1 MKRVFLIRHGETDW
15 NKMKIFRGSSEVPL
29 NETGRKQVKRL
40 GKYFSNIDLELIYSS
55 PRIRAFDTA
64 FAVSNGKIDIVKE
77 EGFADINRG
86 EWEGLSHK
94 QVKRKW
100 PCLYNKWFS
109 RPQNMKF
116 PKGESIE
123 AVKRRSAKSFDTA
136 VRGKENIAIVSH
148 HVTLRILLCSILGL
162 ESAFFRKMELY
173 TASVTELRLERGIWV
188 LHKLNDNG
196 NYLLNK

>member
-15 NKMKIFRGSSEVPL
+15 NKMKIFRGSSEVHL

-64 FAVSNGKIDIVKE
+64 LAVSNGKTDIVKE

-94 QVKRKW
+94 QVKNKW
-100 PCLYNKWFS
+100 PGLYNKWFS
-109 RPQNMKF
+109 RPQSMKF
-116 PKGESIE
+116 PGGENIE
-123 AVKRRSAKSFDTA
+123 AVKRRSMKSFNTA
-136 VRGKENIAIVSH
+136 VKSRENIAIVSH